1 MKRHYR
7 RELNTED
14 RNTSLIN
21 GPNEKPKWR
30 VLVSHV
36 FLGSCYVEKEMNFRS
51 FMYEGEDKVVE
62 LLR

>member
-7 RELNTED
+7 KELNTED
-14 RNTSLIN
+14 QNTSLIQS
-21 GPNEKPKWR
+21 EKAKWR

-36 FLGSCYVEKEMNFRS
+36 FLGSCYVEKEMNFRR
-51 FMYEGEDKVVE
+51 FMYEGEEKVVE